1 MRELCALYRT
11 SGSNYSWLTSVKLRK
26 ASWLKMWMKNKIT
39 IFCQQVRWKHFF
51 LYLAF
56 LDFFFS
62 LFEIFALLFFSSQ
75 ILSLSLAFT
84 VFGIKNMKCEFHGP
98 RGEESPFANFVVLFF
113 GREISVLGNWVP
125 PLMTLEILKS
135 IGQKKKKKIWIWEV
149 FSKSSVGVERA
160 QGCIHRAAGSAN
172 SFEFPW
178 FSILKCQ
185 SSLLPLWIA
194 VH

>member
-26 ASWLKMWMKNKIT
+26 TSWLKMWMKNKIT
-39 IFCQQVRWKHFF
+39 ILCQQVRWKHFF

-84 VFGIKNMKCEFHGP
+84 VFDIKNLKWIPRSKRGRVTFH
-98 RGEESPFANFVVLFF
+98 FDVLFF

-125 PLMTLEILKS
+125 LLMKLGTRLLCIGKKQKQTKEKKWFLIHPL
-135 IGQKKKKKIWIWEV
+135 
-149 FSKSSVGVERA
+149 ERA
-160 QGCIHRAAGSAN
+160 KGCIHRAADTAN
-172 SFEFPW
+172 SFEFSWVLHPQLSKL
-178 FSILKCQ
+178 FVAFVN
-185 SSLLPLWIA
+185 SSP
-194 VH
+194 

>member
-1 MRELCALYRT
+1 MAEDVNEEQDYYLLPAGQMKTFLFIF
-11 SGSNYSWLTSVKLRK
+11 GFSW
-26 ASWLKMWMKNKIT
+26 
-39 IFCQQVRWKHFF
+39 
-51 LYLAF
+51 
-56 LDFFFS
+56 FFFS

-75 ILSLSLAFT
+75 TLSLSLAFT
-84 VFGIKNMKCEFHGP
+84 VFGIKNMKCEFHVP

-125 PLMTLEILKS
+125 PLMTLEILNS
-135 IGQKKKKKIWIWEV
+135 IGKKNKNWIWEV
-149 FSKSSVGVERA
+149 FSKSSVGFERA

-172 SFEFPW
+172 SFEFLW
-178 FSILKCQ
+178 FSIHKCQ